1 MFKNLDVK
9 LIVSMI
15 IVGIVWGTT
24 FLGISMAVETIP
36 PWYSTTIRN
45 FLAAFLVFIILV
57 VQKKIKWIG
66 WKAAS
71 QQLLLAVLM
80 LVFAN
85 GFTTIAEQTLPSG
98 LTSIIS
104 AINPVVIFL
113 LSIGFQLQK
122 PSTRGF
128 LGVALGFSGV
138 VFIFKDGLGE
148 ILNPNYKTGVLFL
161 AIAILS
167 WGLGTIY
174 SKKISI
180 TSNSLTL
187 NLFYQFLF
195 AGAIQIVL
203 ALCFHPNSNIENWSF
218 KSISAVVYLAVF
230 GSVMAL
236 FCYQYALQKVTPIQ
250 VSILTYVN
258 TIIAVFLGWFLNDE
272 VVTKDFIIAVI
283 LIILGVFVIN
293 FKGKKTKI

>member
-66 WKAAS
+66 WKAAN
-71 QQLLLAVLM
+71 QQLLLSVLM

-203 ALCFHPNSNIENWSF
+203 ALCFHPNSNIENWSI
-218 KSISAVVYLAVF
+218 KSIRAVVYLAVF

-293 FKGKKTKI
+293 FKGKSN